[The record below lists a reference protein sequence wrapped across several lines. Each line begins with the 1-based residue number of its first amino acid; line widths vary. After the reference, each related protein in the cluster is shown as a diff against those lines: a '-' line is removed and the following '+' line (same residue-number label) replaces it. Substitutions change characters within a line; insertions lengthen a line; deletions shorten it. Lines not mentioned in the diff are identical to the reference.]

1 MTTPR
6 DRYLLADDKDLL
18 AECQVHFYRASG
30 PGGQKRNKTSSAV
43 RLRHDPTGLTVV
55 ATESRSQHEN
65 RARAL
70 RRLRMAMALQLRQ
83 APVPAEQALPAELTE
98 LGSAQQWLVLNGRNP
113 RYPLAVAAVLDA
125 LADSGGRVSL
135 VAETFGVS
143 TSKLVDFLR
152 RDPKVWTQANSI
164 RDQAGHP
171 PLR

>member
-6 DRYLLADDKDLL
+6 DRYLLADDKNLL

-83 APVPAEQALPAELTE
+83 APAPADHALPAELTE
-98 LGSAQQWLVLNGRNP
+98 LGGAPQWLVLNGRNP

-125 LADSGGRVSL
+125 LADSGGRVSP

-152 RDPKVWTQANSI
+152 RDPKVWTQANSM

>member
-1 MTTPR
+1 MATSR

-83 APVPAEQALPAELTE
+83 TPGRQAPPPELTE
-98 LGSAQQWLVLNGRNP
+98 LGGARQWLVLNGRNP

-125 LADSGGRVSL
+125 LADSGGGVSQA
-135 VAETFGVS
+135 AETLGVS
-143 TSKLVDFLR
+143 TSRLVDFLR
-152 RDPKVWTQANSI
+152 GNPKVWTQANRI
-164 RDQAGHP
+164 RTEGGHS

>member
-1 MTTPR
+1 MAAPR
-6 DRYLLADDKDLL
+6 DHYLLADDKDLL

-83 APVPAEQALPAELTE
+83 TAAGTDHAVPAELAEV
-98 LGSAQQWLVLNGRNP
+98 GDAKQWLVLNGRNP

-125 LADSGGRVSL
+125 LADSGGRVS
-135 VAETFGVS
+135 VAAETLGVS
-143 TSKLVDFLR
+143 TSRLVDFLR
-152 RDPKVWTQANSI
+152 RDPKVWTQANRI
-164 RDQAGHP
+164 RTEGGHS